1 MIKLHEIEVEL
12 IEELRELVDEFKWMT
27 NYALTE
33 QTAEIMYELRQALI
47 KTGDSVIEHNLIEF
61 NNNWQWLKY
70 VLVDLEN
77 AIHEEQNEAERLGRK
92 SPSLNKLDKSLM
104 DVHTFHV
111 WSIDRLTNQP
121 VVY

>member
-1 MIKLHEIEVEL
+1 MIKLQDIETEL
-12 IEELRELVDEFKWMT
+12 IEELRELVDEFRYMSS
-27 NYALTE
+27 YAETE
-33 QTAEIMYELRQALI
+33 ETTEIMNELKQALI
-47 KTGDSVIEHNLIEF
+47 ETTDSVLEHNLIEF

-70 VLVDLEN
+70 ALVDLEN
-77 AIHEEQNEAERLGRK
+77 AIHEEQNKADRLDRK

-121 VVY
+121 VIN